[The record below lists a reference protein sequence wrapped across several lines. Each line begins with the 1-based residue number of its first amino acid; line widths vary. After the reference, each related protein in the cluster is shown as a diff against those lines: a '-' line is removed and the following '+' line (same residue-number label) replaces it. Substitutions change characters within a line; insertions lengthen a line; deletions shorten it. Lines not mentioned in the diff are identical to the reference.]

1 MLIDISRFINVEE
14 DDINK
19 NCFTDSS
26 HFKYFLDIPKLE
38 KINTGE
44 EFIKACKFIKN
55 LYSWSDDEFVV
66 LFVKATCVDK
76 KYLPTKKD
84 LEGQIRKLKKKI
96 KK

>member
-1 MLIDISRFINVEE
+1 MLININRFINVKE
-14 DDINK
+14 DDINR
-19 NCFTDSS
+19 NGYIDSS
-26 HFKYFLDIPKLE
+26 HFNYILDIPKLE
-38 KINTGE
+38 KINTGQE
-44 EFIKACKFIKN
+44 LIDACKFIKN
-55 LYSWSDDEFVV
+55 LYSWSDDEFVL